1 MNTCMR
7 LLEEGKTPFQVVE
20 FGRKYLQELGYMEL
34 DHKKRFTVVPDGNYY
49 VSPYPSALFAFH
61 IGNEVTAA
69 SMQEDSKVKI
79 AMAHTDFPCF
89 KIKSHPEY
97 VTKKYLQANVEPYG
111 GMIKSTWF
119 DRPLGIAGKV
129 VLEGEVVYQPKVV
142 VFDSSRPL
150 FVIPSLA
157 PHLDRDA
164 NKGREYDMQQEL
176 QPIVGMLNEQC
187 NKDGYLLEYLA
198 KELSVPSETILSFD
212 LFLYNTDK
220 PETMGLNKEFISAP
234 RLDNLAS
241 VSALLEAIG
250 KATDEKSISVI
261 ALFDNEEIGSRSKQG
276 ADSQILSMILRK
288 IADALLVDEITL
300 NDCLARGFL
309 LSVDGAHALHPNYLA
324 KSDITNEVFLGNG
337 VVIKTSA
344 SQRYLS
350 DSEAT
355 AVLKLLCQKNQI
367 AYQLQV
373 NRSGMPG
380 GQTLGP
386 IVASYLPMPGADLG
400 VPMLAMHSAREM
412 AAGNDYVELVKLMT
426 AFFASEK

>member
-1 MNTCMR
+1 MNTCMK

-20 FGRKYLQELGYMEL
+20 FCRQYLRNLGFEEL
-34 DHKKRFTVVPDGNYY
+34 DYKKRFAVVPNGSYY

-61 IGNEVTAA
+61 IGSEVTAGSLQDD
-69 SMQEDSKVKI
+69 SMVKI

-89 KIKSHPEY
+89 KIKSQPEY
-97 VTKKYLQANVEPYG
+97 ITKKYLQVNVEPYG

-129 VLEGEVVYQPKVV
+129 VLAGESVYEPKVV
-142 VFDSSRPL
+142 LFDSKKPL
-150 FVIPSLA
+150 FLIPSLA
-157 PHLDRDA
+157 PHLDREA
-164 NKGREYDMQQEL
+164 NKSREYDMQQEM
-176 QPIVGMLNEQC
+176 QPVLGMLTEQC
-187 NKDGYLLEYLA
+187 NKDGFLIEYIA
-198 KELSVPSETILSFD
+198 KELVVPIEAILSFD

-220 PETMGLNKEFISAP
+220 PGTIGLNGEFISAP

-241 VSALLEAIG
+241 VAALIEAIG
-250 KATDEKSISVI
+250 DVSDQKNISVI

-276 ADSQILSMILRK
+276 ADSQILHIILKK
-288 IADALLVDEITL
+288 IADAMSMDEITL
-300 NDCLARGFL
+300 GDCLSRGFL
-309 LSVDGAHALHPNYLA
+309 LSVDGAHALHPNYVA
-324 KSDITNEVFLGNG
+324 KSDITNEVFLTNG

-355 AVLKLLCQKNQI
+355 AVLKELCRQNQI
-367 AYQLQV
+367 AYQIQV

-386 IVASYLPMPGADLG
+386 IAASYLPMQGADLG
-400 VPMLAMHSAREM
+400 VPMLAMHSSREM
-412 AAGNDYVELVKLMT
+412 AAGADYVELVKLMR
-426 AFFASEK
+426 AFF

>member
-1 MNTCMR
+1 MR
-7 LLEEGKTPFQVVE
+7 LLEDGKTPFQVVE
-20 FGRKYLQELGYMEL
+20 FGRQYLQNLGFEELNY
-34 DHKKRFTVVPDGNYY
+34 KKRFEVVPNGSYY

-61 IGNEVTAA
+61 IGNAVTAE
-69 SMQEDSKVKI
+69 SMQNDTKVKI

-89 KIKSHPEY
+89 KIKSQPEY

-129 VLEGEVVYQPKVV
+129 VLAGESVYDPKVV
-142 VFDSSRPL
+142 LFDSKRPL

-157 PHLDRDA
+157 PHLDREA
-164 NKGREYDMQQEL
+164 NKNRDYDMQQEL
-176 QPIVGMLNEQC
+176 QPIVGMLREQC
-187 NKDGYLLEYLA
+187 NKDGFLMEYLA
-198 KELSVPSETILSFD
+198 NELGVSVEAILSFD
-212 LFLYNTDK
+212 LYLYNADK
-220 PETMGLNKEFISAP
+220 PETIGLNGEFISAP

-250 KATDEKSISVI
+250 NVSDEKNISMI

-276 ADSQILSMILRK
+276 ADSQILTMIMKK
-288 IADALLVDEITL
+288 IADALSVDEIAL
-300 NDCLARGFL
+300 NDCLSRGFL
-309 LSVDGAHALHPNYLA
+309 LSVDGAHALHPNYVA
-324 KSDITNEVFLGNG
+324 KSDITNEVFLTKG

-350 DSEAT
+350 DSEAI
-355 AVLKLLCQKNQI
+355 AVLKELCRQNQI
-367 AYQLQV
+367 AYQVQV

-386 IVASYLPMPGADLG
+386 IAASYLPMQGADLG
-400 VPMLAMHSAREM
+400 IPMLAMHSSREM
-412 AAGNDYVELVKLMT
+412 AAGEDYEELLKLLK
-426 AFFASEK
+426 AFL